1 MVKQGTEML
10 SDLLDDSC
18 IQEGMNER
26 CPYSEG
32 RLCCP
37 KVCPWGGG
45 VGWVGRLGGCG
56 PCPKDCLE
64 EVEGTSLERRC
75 AGLVGQGA
83 GEKEWTRPRPS
94 LSSLLPSRPHLD
106 LPIRGSCPNPTST

>member
-1 MVKQGTEML
+1 M
-10 SDLLDDSC
+10 
-18 IQEGMNER
+18 
-26 CPYSEG
+26 
-32 RLCCP
+32 
-37 KVCPWGGG
+37 
-45 VGWVGRLGGCG
+45 GRLGGCG

-75 AGLVGQGA
+75 AGLVGPGA
-83 GEKEWTRPRPS
+83 GEKEWTRPPPS